1 MKLKSNK
8 AKDSLQAAQ
17 ILKQII
23 ICDFIKT
30 LPKNFSITTFQN
42 KLKYFQDE
50 IVPPEYEDNFYV

>member
-17 ILKQII
+17 ILKQIM

-50 IVPPEYEDNFYV
+50 IVPPE